1 MWKWILVIAVGFGAW
16 QMLGK
21 GGSAEFRA
29 YGSSD
34 AGIVMYS
41 LRTCGNCIVKAREL
55 RENGIAFTE
64 YFMDED
70 AKRESELV
78 DKMGRAGFAPK
89 AFGTPV
95 LDVGG
100 IMLPD
105 NPSVETILKAREKS
119 GAM

>member
-1 MWKWILVIAVGFGAW
+1 MWKWILAVALGFGAW
-16 QMLGK
+16 QMQVKRNAG
-21 GGSAEFRA
+21 EFHA
-29 YGSSD
+29 YGASD

-55 RENGIAFTE
+55 RENGIAFRE

-70 AKRESELV
+70 AQRETELS
-78 DKMGRAGFAPK
+78 DKMERAGFTPK